1 MPTSQTFHNTISK
14 EELADLPTKEFAG
27 YPVTVINVEQ
37 AEIAVRQI
45 RESGQIVGFDTE
57 TRPSFQKGVTYR
69 VCLVQLS
76 VGKVCYLFRLNKIKE
91 FPDCLKALLED
102 ANVVKVGLS
111 TRKLA
116 ALKSKPKLT
125 RRR

>member
-27 YPVTVINVEQ
+27 YPVTVINLEQ

-45 RESGQIVGFDTE
+45 RESGMIVGFDTE

-102 ANVVKVGLS
+102 ANVVKVG
-111 TRKLA
+111 
-116 ALKSKPKLT
+116 
-125 RRR
+125 